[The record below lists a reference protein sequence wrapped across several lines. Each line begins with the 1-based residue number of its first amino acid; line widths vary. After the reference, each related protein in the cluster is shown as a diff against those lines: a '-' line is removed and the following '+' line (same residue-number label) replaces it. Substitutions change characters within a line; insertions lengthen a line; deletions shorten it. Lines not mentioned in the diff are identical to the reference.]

1 MGYLADWLTDLTSHD
16 AADAQAAAEDAKR
29 AEAERAVRAEL
40 KRLRRDE
47 RTAQRLR
54 GAQHRMAIERHRIA
68 LERYRADTLIQQ
80 FDRWWATQPVATR
93 MRPHTFSEIHAQLCG
108 LTPGNKP
115 GNIELYAVLR
125 TAGWRK
131 ARVGLDSPYDTRR
144 FWLPPG
150 VVTKFDGLPS
160 KQPTLLK
167 RPRGRPR
174 KFDHVS
180 LPHPEDYM

>member
-1 MGYLADWLTDLTSHD
+1 MSYLAEWLRELESGT
-16 AADAQAAAEDAKR
+16 AEDAKR
-29 AEAERAVRAEL
+29 AAQERAAEAELQRQRQKRRDARDALELRRAQRKAAIERRRVEAER
-40 KRLRRDE
+40 
-47 RTAQRLR
+47 
-54 GAQHRMAIERHRIA
+54 H
-68 LERYRADTLIQQ
+68 RADTLIQQ

-115 GNIELYAVLR
+115 GNIELYAVLCA
-125 TAGWRK
+125 AGWRK

-150 VVTKFDGLPS
+150 VVTKIDGLPS
-160 KQPTLLK
+160 RQPTPLK

-180 LPHPEDYM
+180 LPHPSDYM